1 MHVQAQC
8 RPSDVV
14 VLVADGVLRGKAQ
27 QCGGYR
33 IAGGAGIERIGRLRV
48 VERDAVLSGQRVAL
62 LSDVHAAEL
71 DVVVALDPAHAFAE
85 HPLPVRLGPRRV
97 DPCTAIGCLK
107 ADAGGTELIEPN
119 PAVGDQRVHAG
130 REIGLRVEGLAHPP
144 ELGVQHDIG
153 AEQMH
158 PSARNVAGAVAE
170 DAAVLDGRRQRLGV
184 VQLAIAEP
192 QAVSVAETVVDL
204 DLDRVVVALL
214 RPRVDHV
221 KGRVR
226 DVGTVEV
233 VFEVVPRHRVD
244 TGAGH
249 HVLRE
254 RIAQERA
261 GIVRIYA
268 RRARIEDDLIEGRVL
283 KVARKLVAGR
293 MEVRLLLRPAILPA
307 FPSKVEKR
315 LVADDRTADGC
326 AVLVLAER
334 RRPVLGGIEERIAR
348 VEGIVAQ
355 EFPKRPVKLVGA

>member
-1 MHVQAQC
+1 M
-8 RPSDVV
+8 
-14 VLVADGVLRGKAQ
+14 
-27 QCGGYR
+27 
-33 IAGGAGIERIGRLRV
+33 
-48 VERDAVLSGQRVAL
+48 LSGQRVAL

-107 ADAGGTELIEPN
+107 ADAGGAELIEPN

-261 GIVRIYA
+261 GIVRVHA
-268 RRARIEDDLIEGRVL
+268 CRARVVDDLIEGRVL
-283 KVARKLVAGR
+283 KVASQLVAGR